1 MRTSVSDS
9 RAVNPTPCSASSPL
23 GPKPLPRPRASSKPN
38 RQSTKPIGKST
49 VPPPPTLPRVDV
61 PPRAPLQQPTPSHQL
76 GSSTDSVTRRLLP
89 RKSFSLLFQNTSEQR
104 MLAQQRRENAQQ
116 RCSKWTGYTRGP
128 QMLKAVAELHLKADA
143 KLKADRIHDDARHSI
158 WNYYSDLRGAYRLCT
173 TTRERHLI

>member
-1 MRTSVSDS
+1 LRTSVSDS

-61 PPRAPLQQPTPSHQL
+61 PPRAPLRTRHPSLNEGLRQTQSHD
-76 GSSTDSVTRRLLP
+76 GLLP
-89 RKSFSLLFQNTSEQR
+89 RKSSAPVRDTWEQR

-128 QMLKAVAELHLKADA
+128 QMMKAVAEL
-143 KLKADRIHDDARHSI
+143 KLKAIAELKSRSHS
-158 WNYYSDLRGAYRLCT
+158 
-173 TTRERHLI
+173 

>member
-61 PPRAPLQQPTPSHQL
+61 PPHAPLRTRQRSLKEGLRESQSHD
-76 GSSTDSVTRRLLP
+76 GFRRRSAP
-89 RKSFSLLFQNTSEQR
+89 VRNEWEER
-104 MLAQQRRENAQQ
+104 MLAQRRREIAQQ
-116 RCSKWTGYTRGP
+116 RCSMFTFHSHE
-128 QMLKAVAELHLKADA
+128 MLNAVAELHLKADA

-158 WNYYSDLRGAYRLCT
+158 
-173 TTRERHLI
+173 